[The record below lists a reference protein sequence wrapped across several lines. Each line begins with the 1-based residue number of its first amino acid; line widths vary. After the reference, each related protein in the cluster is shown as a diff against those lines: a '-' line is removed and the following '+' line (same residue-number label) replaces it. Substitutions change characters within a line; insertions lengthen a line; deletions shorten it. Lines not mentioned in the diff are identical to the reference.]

1 MKWVRWCLS
10 TDATMK
16 IKEEEVSESIMRD
29 IALILFFE
37 GCGRQCPDG
46 EMGTVPTTVW
56 PLSPSVSTATVTGR
70 QVCSPHLRDEE
81 SRRCSH
87 APRLRGWKGMEPA
100 VRAGLPAAILALGMV
115 TLRFPGDRMTGP
127 AHAPRNSLPG
137 PRTALLHS
145 STPRVC
151 PLGVVRGS
159 AVTPCASPVPGQ
171 QGA

>member
-1 MKWVRWCLS
+1 
-10 TDATMK
+10 MK

-87 APRLRGWKGMEPA
+87 APRLTRLEGDGA
-100 VRAGLPAAILALGMV
+100 GCARRAARSDPRPGHGHAALSG
-115 TLRFPGDRMTGP
+115 
-127 AHAPRNSLPG
+127 
-137 PRTALLHS
+137 
-145 STPRVC
+145 
-151 PLGVVRGS
+151 
-159 AVTPCASPVPGQ
+159 
-171 QGA
+171 